1 MLIDTTRASSSLID
15 ACYSLPVAERF
26 LYHRGMKKAKPAR
39 RQPTRAL
46 KTSALRKNAT
56 SRSAGRKKA
65 SPKSKTARKG
75 KAAPQTVEQYIA
87 AAPAAA
93 RSVLVEIR
101 EAIRS
106 VVPPEATEIISYKI
120 PAFKHKRVLVWYAAF
135 ADHYSLFPTAAII
148 EEFKDD
154 LEGYSTSKGTIHF
167 PADKP
172 LPIALVK
179 KMVKAR
185 LARSDV
191 QAQRC

>member
-1 MLIDTTRASSSLID
+1 
-15 ACYSLPVAERF
+15 
-26 LYHRGMKKAKPAR
+26 MKKGKPAKR
-39 RQPTRAL
+39 GSATKHAVRK
-46 KTSALRKNAT
+46 KTTAEKLRGT
-56 SRSAGRKKA
+56 RKKA
-65 SPKSKTARKG
+65 SPKSKTALKG
-75 KAAPQTVEQYIA
+75 KAASQTVDQYIA

-93 RSVLVEIR
+93 RSALLEIR
-101 EAIRS
+101 EAIRA
-106 VVPPEATEIISYKI
+106 VVPAEAIEIISYKI

-172 LPIALVK
+172 LPIALIQ

-185 LARSDV
+185 VRQDEK
-191 QAQRC
+191 